1 MILVAD
7 SGSSKT
13 DWMGYFNG
21 ETIKF
26 NTQGINPYFLNEQD
40 ISRIILKNEI
50 ISPLASEVKEIY
62 FFGAGCSSPDKHEVV
77 SNGLST
83 VFTNAFISVEHDLLG
98 SVYATCGDSE
108 GLNCI
113 LGTGSNICYFDG
125 KKIQEGH
132 HGLGYVLGDEGSG
145 TFFGK
150 KVLLSYLY
158 KKMPADLE
166 MEFIKAF
173 PSEKEQI
180 ITNVYQKPFP
190 NIYLAG
196 FSRFLANNYDH
207 VFVKD
212 ILKKGFQEFV
222 DTNVKDYPNYKTI
235 PCHFVGSIAYYY
247 QDILKDVL
255 KENGITAGKILQ
267 KPIQDLYDFILQ
279 KEDIIKQA
287 I

>member
-13 DWMGYFNG
+13 DWMGFVDG
-21 ETIKF
+21 KTIRF
-26 NTQGINPYFLNEQD
+26 NTPGINPYFLNEFE
-40 ISRIILKNEI
+40 IPKLLIKNEDV
-50 ISPLASEVKEIY
+50 LRYAKEVKEIY

-77 SNGLST
+77 SNGLSAI
-83 VFTNAFISVEHDLLG
+83 FTNAFISVDHDLLG
-98 SVYATCGDSE
+98 SVYATCGNTE

-125 KKIQEGH
+125 KKIHDGH

-158 KKMPADLE
+158 GKMPAHLVL
-166 MEFIKAF
+166 AF
-173 PSEKEQI
+173 KKVFPIEKEQI

-196 FSRFLANNYDH
+196 FSRFMADH
-207 VFVKD
+207 KEDSFIQE

-222 DTNVKDYPNYKTI
+222 DTNVKDYPKHLNI

-247 QDILKDVL
+247 QEEL
-255 KENGITAGKILQ
+255 KEVLINNGVTLGKILH
-267 KPIQDLYDFILQ
+267 KPIEELFKYILN
-279 KEDIIKQA
+279 KEGITIEL

>member
-1 MILVAD
+1 
-7 SGSSKT
+7 
-13 DWMGYFNG
+13 MGYLNG

-26 NTQGINPYFLNEQD
+26 STAGINPYFLNEQE
-40 ISRIILKNEI
+40 ISRIISKNETI
-50 ISPLASEVKEIY
+50 APYASEVKEIY

-77 SNGLST
+77 SNGLSA
-83 VFTNAFISVEHDLLG
+83 VFTNAFISVEHDMLG

-125 KKIQEGH
+125 EKIHDGH

-150 KVLLSYLY
+150 KILLSYLY

-166 MEFIKAF
+166 SEFKKAF
-173 PSEKEQI
+173 PAEKEQI

-190 NIYLAG
+190 NIYLAT
-196 FSRFLANNYDH
+196 FSRFMANNKSH
-207 VFVKD
+207 AFIQQ
-212 ILKKGFQEFV
+212 ILRKGFQEFV
-222 DTNVKDYPNYKTI
+222 DTNVKDYPNYKKM

-247 QDILKDVL
+247 QEELKAVL
-255 KENGITAGKILQ
+255 AENGIEAGKILQ
-267 KPIQDLYDFILQ
+267 KPIEELYNFILH
-279 KEDIIKQA
+279 KEGILKQV

>member
-13 DWMGYFNG
+13 DWMGYHKG
-21 ETIKF
+21 ETIRF
-26 NTQGINPYFLNEQD
+26 NTSGINPYFLSEQD
-40 ISRIILKNEI
+40 ISKLIAKNETVI
-50 ISPLASEVKEIY
+50 EYADEVKEIY

-77 SNGLST
+77 SNGLSE
-83 VFTNAFISVEHDLLG
+83 VFKNAFISVDHDLLG
-98 SVYATCGDSE
+98 SVYATCGNAE

-125 KKIQEGH
+125 KKILDGH

-150 KVLLSYLY
+150 KILLAYLY
-158 KKMPADLE
+158 NKMPIALAS
-166 MEFIKAF
+166 EFKKAY
-173 PSEKEQI
+173 PLDKEQI

-196 FSRFLANNYDH
+196 FSRFMANHRDH
-207 VFVKD
+207 PFIQE
-212 ILKKGFQEFV
+212 ILRTGFQEFV
-222 DTNVKDYPNYKTI
+222 NTNVKDYPKYKNV

-247 QDILKDVL
+247 KDALIDVL
-255 KENGITAGKILQ
+255 KKNGIEPGKILQ
-267 KPIQDLYDFILQ
+267 KPIEDLYNFILK
-279 KEDIIKQA
+279 KEGITQPA
-287 I
+287 N

>member
-13 DWMGYFNG
+13 DWMGYHNG

-26 NTQGINPYFLNEQD
+26 STPGINPYFSSELE
-40 ISRIILKNEI
+40 IPKLIAKNEMLI
-50 ISPLASEVKEIY
+50 KYADEVKEIY

-77 SNGLST
+77 SNGLSA
-83 VFTNAFISVEHDLLG
+83 VFNQAFISVDHDLLG
-98 SVYATCGDSE
+98 SVYATCGNTE

-125 KKIQEGH
+125 KKIHDGH

-158 KKMPADLE
+158 NKMPTNLAA
-166 MEFIKAF
+166 EFKKAY
-173 PSEKEQI
+173 PTEKEQI

-190 NIYLAG
+190 NIYLAS
-196 FSRFLANNYDH
+196 FSRFMASNKEH
-207 VFVKD
+207 PFIQE
-212 ILKKGFQEFV
+212 ILKTGFQEFV
-222 DTNVKDYPNYKTI
+222 DTNIRDYPKYQNV

-247 QDILKDVL
+247 QDELKAILN
-255 KENGITAGKILQ
+255 ENGIEAGKILQ
-267 KPIQDLYDFILQ
+267 KPIEELYQFILM
-279 KEDIIKQA
+279 KEGVVKQT